1 VEVAVFDAAVAAAES
16 TAILHS
22 SRAGHCVGC
31 YVAIAAVVSMDFS
44 NRVVEIQR
52 HRFEL
57 DKVH

>member
-1 VEVAVFDAAVAAAES
+1 MFDAAVAAAES

>member
-1 VEVAVFDAAVAAAES
+1 MFDAAVAAAES

-31 YVAIAAVVSMDFS
+31 YVAIAAVVQVED
-44 NRVVEIQR
+44 RVVEIQR